1 MRSICQYGHSGEA
14 CVTYIFN
21 ICVIHV
27 YLYSLENYTSVK
39 AISISRYYSRY
50 IETIALAGSLKE
62 HAHLL
67 LLTPS
72 VQTEMRELSV
82 HWPAHTACRWLW
94 SNDKQLWLV
103 SFPWAYRYSVDK
115 IMAKMEENSFCYVF
129 FYDKIQLH
137 FSIFFL
143 VVRRLCGTA
152 ELSALVQTLC
162 LLINEDVNNFLT
174 MIANQP
180 QLQYI
185 VFDLV
190 STCERCPSRAEK

>member
-1 MRSICQYGHSGEA
+1 
-14 CVTYIFN
+14 
-21 ICVIHV
+21 
-27 YLYSLENYTSVK
+27 
-39 AISISRYYSRY
+39 
-50 IETIALAGSLKE
+50 
-62 HAHLL
+62 
-67 LLTPS
+67 
-72 VQTEMRELSV
+72 
-82 HWPAHTACRWLW
+82 
-94 SNDKQLWLV
+94 
-103 SFPWAYRYSVDK
+103 
-115 IMAKMEENSFCYVF
+115 MEENSFCYVF